1 MKVRGVRVRA
11 VERTHLAHRQACLN
25 DAEVIEK
32 PGQCVSRPSVAGQQ
46 SSAKARTMASE
57 DRPLASEMGA
67 GSSRHMSAASR
78 SNAAFA
84 YEGTMSRAPVPG
96 GRYVDVNGTSIPHPR
111 RHDSPEGQ

>member
-1 MKVRGVRVRA
+1 MKVTGVRVRA
-11 VERTHLAHRQACLN
+11 VERIHLARPQACLN

-46 SSAKARTMASE
+46 SSAEARFMASE
-57 DRPLASEMGA
+57 DRPLASEIRA

-78 SNAAFA
+78 SDAAFG

-96 GRYVDVNGTSIPHPR
+96 GRYVDVNGTSILHPL